1 MSDETPG
8 DSEYARIACEWSV
21 RQFGQLAVKCGWKI
35 VSDLADLRLDDV
47 IIVDQP
53 LGGGGDWIVILGR
66 LRDGA
71 IRIEQGPFVVS
82 KPRGKR
88 STDPGPRRDALR
100 GREALGMLLEALR
113 AEQFR
118 SDRSVGLPERTH

>member
-1 MSDETPG
+1 MTAALRGLKMP
-8 DSEYARIACEWSV
+8 R
-21 RQFGQLAVKCGWKI
+21 KI
-35 VSDLADLRLDDV
+35 VSDLADLRLDDMK
-47 IIVDQP
+47 IVDQP
-53 LGGGGDWIVILGR
+53 LGGGSDWIVILGR

-71 IRIEQGPFVVS
+71 IRAEQGPFVVS

-88 STDPGPRRDALR
+88 SADPGPQRDALR

-118 SDRSVGLPERTH
+118 SDRSGA